1 MLKLKHSLYLEL
13 LAPLGCRLGGTL
25 FSSNFISKDVKEM
38 LDISGNIMVKYKYD
52 AWGNCTTT
60 TANYDIAEANP
71 FRYRSYYYDE
81 DTELYYLNA
90 RYYNPKWRRFIS
102 PDDTAYLDVENANGL
117 NLYAYCRNDPINYSD
132 PSGCLAISTIIIGC
146 LAAFAVGSTVS
157 AVSQGFQYG
166 WDEINV
172 GQVLVDGAFA
182 AVSVAL
188 SATGLPFIASV
199 GVGAAMGFGQ
209 YAIGSAFHNE
219 AMTLQ
224 GVIISTVLGGIG
236 GAISGAGAKNL
247 KTLASIYDDMT
258 GRASQ
263 GVKALITAAQRYGFG
278 SKQFALVNNLY
289 GKAIQTAV
297 NQGINKAFVGGTIK
311 IIGTTIGTPFI
322 SAGCSIIVPSIIDF
336 IIN

>member
-1 MLKLKHSLYLEL
+1 MMFFDC
-13 LAPLGCRLGGTL
+13 LA
-25 FSSNFISKDVKEM
+25 I
-38 LDISGNIMVKYKYD
+38 LDNSGNTVVKYTYD
-52 AWGNCTTT
+52 AYGNCNCTYSYNTDL
-60 TANYDIAEANP
+60 ANSNP
-71 FRYRSYYYDE
+71 IRYRSYYYDE
-81 DTELYYLNA
+81 DTGLYYLNA
-90 RYYNPKWRRFIS
+90 RYYDPQWRRFIS
-102 PDDTAYLDVENANGL
+102 PDDTAYLDIESVNGL

-219 AMTLQ
+219 DMTLQ
-224 GVIISTVLGGIG
+224 GVIISTALGGIG
-236 GAISGAGAKNL
+236 GAISGAGANNL